1 MRPWGSAETRGA
13 AARAARAGRGTLGRV
28 PPGPPGPRK
37 LPHAGC
43 NLSSPR
49 LSPRA
54 LRPRPARPGPA
65 RPGRSGRR
73 ALSHRN
79 LGGAWAPRP
88 RDLFPFVALPALAGH
103 FPPAS
108 EPRALLFPCCHRR
121 DAALRPGLRAL
132 QVDPAP
138 APAQCHRLRHHRASR
153 PRLAAVERPHPDVLV
168 MVAMLSRGGRQRVP
182 RGWLREPNE
191 VR

>member
-1 MRPWGSAETRGA
+1 MGKRRDARGSS
-13 AARAARAGRGTLGRV
+13 LGRAPAV
-28 PPGPPGPRK
+28 GPSGAFLPVRPGPRE

-43 NLSSPR
+43 NLSSAPP
-49 LSPRA
+49 L
-54 LRPRPARPGPA
+54 PARATVQPGPA
-65 RPGRSGRR
+65 RQGRSGRR

-108 EPRALLFPCCHRR
+108 DPRALLSRCRHRR

-138 APAQCHRLRHHRASR
+138 APAQRHRLRHHRASR

-168 MVAMLSRGGRQRVP
+168 MVAMLSRGGRQWVP

>member
-1 MRPWGSAETRGA
+1 MGKRRDARGSS
-13 AARAARAGRGTLGRV
+13 LGRAPAV
-28 PPGPPGPRK
+28 GPSGAFHPVRPGPRE
-37 LPHAGC
+37 LPDAGC
-43 NLSSPR
+43 NLSSAPP
-49 LSPRA
+49 L
-54 LRPRPARPGPA
+54 PARATAQPGPA
-65 RPGRSGRR
+65 RQGRSGRR

-108 EPRALLFPCCHRR
+108 DPRALLSRCRHRR

-138 APAQCHRLRHHRASR
+138 APAQRHRLRHHRASR

-168 MVAMLSRGGRQRVP
+168 MVAMLSRGGRQWVP